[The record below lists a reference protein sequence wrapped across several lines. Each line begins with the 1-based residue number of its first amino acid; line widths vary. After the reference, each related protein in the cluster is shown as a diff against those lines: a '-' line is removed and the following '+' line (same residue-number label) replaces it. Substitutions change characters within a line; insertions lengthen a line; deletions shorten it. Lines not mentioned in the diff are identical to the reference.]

1 VTATLDRRGAP
12 GGAGVGRPGRG
23 RRRWWARWLRRLVVL
38 LVALIVLVAGTTALL
53 ILRAPSVDGAP
64 ARVAA
69 ILAAHHAPGDDG
81 VVPQRVGLA
90 LLATEDSRYYS
101 DAALDPKGVARAVI
115 GVVTHNGND
124 GGATIEQQLAKMLY
138 APGTSLGAELKQ
150 VGVAFRFDQHFS
162 KRQILAMY
170 LDAAY
175 FGDGAYGITEASLH
189 YFGLP
194 ASQLSWGQAS
204 LLAGL
209 VQAPTAY
216 DPVGHLSDAL
226 LRRRHVLGRLVAT
239 GVLTSAQAAAA
250 AAAPLD
256 PVVPFSG

>member
-1 VTATLDRRGAP
+1 
-12 GGAGVGRPGRG
+12 
-23 RRRWWARWLRRLVVL
+23 VVL
-38 LVALIVLVAGTTALL
+38 LVILTVLMAGATALL
-53 ILRAPSVDGAP
+53 VLRAPSVDGAP

-69 ILAAHHAPGDDG
+69 VLAAHHAESDGG
-81 VVPQRVGLA
+81 VVPGRVGQA
-90 LLATEDSRYYS
+90 LLATEDSRYYD
-101 DAALDPKGVARAVI
+101 DAALDPKGVVRAVI

-138 APGTSLGAELKQ
+138 APGTSFGSELKQ
-150 VGVAFRFDQHFS
+150 VGVAFRLDQRFS
-162 KRQILAMY
+162 KEQILAMY

-175 FGDGAYGITEASLH
+175 FGDGAYGITEASQH

-194 ASQLSWGQAS
+194 ASRLSWGQAS

-216 DPVGHLSDAL
+216 DPDGHLSEAL
-226 LRRRHVLGRLVAT
+226 LRRHHVLGRLVAT

-250 AAAPLD
+250 AAAPLN